1 MKRKTATGLI
11 LGMTGASTILALVA
25 YQSLP
30 ETMVTHWGLY
40 GNPDGY
46 MNKFWG
52 VAMFPLINL
61 AMLLLYWWVPMAE
74 PKKENLKLFRGE
86 YDKLMLWIFGFL
98 NYVFVLSLLFNLG
111 FDLNIGKLIMP
122 AMGLMFV
129 GIGDIL
135 PKLKQNFMVGIKTP
149 WTLSSETVW
158 KKTHLWGG
166 RLFVGAGVMTIFS
179 VLLPVNWGF
188 LVPIGSILLASF
200 MMMIYSFGIYRFE
213 EKK

>member
-11 LGMTGASTILALVA
+11 LGVSGASTILALVA

-46 MNKFWG
+46 MSKFWG